1 MYIHYFPNKYYSDFV
16 YPISL
21 CIFAAQIDIY
31 YRIKKVIMNK
41 LVLTESERK
50 EIDLLLEEFNAKG
63 GMSDEELMARL
74 DAIPFEEFMNNLS
87 RKIRNSR

>member
-1 MYIHYFPNKYYSDFV
+1 
-16 YPISL
+16 
-21 CIFAAQIDIY
+21 
-31 YRIKKVIMNK
+31 MNK

-87 RKIRNSR
+87 RKIRNSKMTIYEQAKMSNH

>member
-1 MYIHYFPNKYYSDFV
+1 MD
-16 YPISL
+16 
-21 CIFAAQIDIY
+21 
-31 YRIKKVIMNK
+31 K

-50 EIDLLLEEFNAKG
+50 EVDLLLEEFNAKG

-87 RKIRNSR
+87 RKIRNSK

>member
-1 MYIHYFPNKYYSDFV
+1 MDN
-16 YPISL
+16 
-21 CIFAAQIDIY
+21 
-31 YRIKKVIMNK
+31 MNK

-50 EIDLLLEEFNAKG
+50 EIDLLLEEIKVKG
-63 GMSDEELMARL
+63 GMSTEELIVRL